1 MNFKMTQTITRYSLD
16 KKIISNGILTITNEG
31 QATHLTFKDSA
42 IKVNA
47 SELYHPLV
55 ALVSLR
61 KILETEYKSI
71 IGCNGCRV
79 DTAFRP
85 TGGYGTYKIVTGQ
98 QATETMNIF
107 EPTEEVDKLCTVD
120 EHIIAYD
127 KWIDSLS
134 KN

>member
-1 MNFKMTQTITRYSLD
+1 M
-16 KKIISNGILTITNEG
+16 
-31 QATHLTFKDSA
+31 
-42 IKVNA
+42 NA

-55 ALVSLR
+55 ALKSLR
-61 KILETEYKSI
+61 KILEIEYASI
-71 IGCNGCRV
+71 IGCNGCRI
-79 DTAFRP
+79 DTSYRP

-98 QATETMNIF
+98 PATETMNIF

-127 KWIDSLS
+127 KWIDSLA